1 MKEERIYHI
10 KEKDL
15 NKLKETSKKKKELE
29 RGNRE
34 LKKKLEELKDRYLRL
49 AAEFDNFRKRIEKE
63 KQEIYK
69 YGAQNLFRQ
78 LLQFDSIFETVLK
91 QMEKSPSP
99 EIIHQGVE
107 LLKKEFTKFLEEN
120 GVKRIETIGKKF
132 DPAVHEATGVVETD
146 KYEEGEIVEEEQPGY
161 VFHDIVLKPPVVKI
175 AKRPKSDENSGS
187 SKD

>member
-1 MKEERIYHI
+1 MKGERIYHI

-15 NKLKETSKKKKELE
+15 NKLKEIAKKRRELEQKNKELKE
-29 RGNRE
+29 
-34 LKKKLEELKDRYLRL
+34 KFEELKDRYLRL
-49 AAEFDNFRKRIEKE
+49 AAEFDNFRKRTEKE

-78 LLQFDSIFETVLK
+78 LLQFDTIFETVLK
-91 QMEKSPSP
+91 QMEKTSSP

-132 DPAVHEATGVVETD
+132 DPTIHEAAGVVETD
-146 KYEEGEIVEEEQPGY
+146 EYEEGEIVEEEQPGY
-161 VFHDIVLKPPVVKI
+161 AFHNIILKPPVVKI
-175 AKRPKSDENSGS
+175 AKKPKPDENSES

>member
-1 MKEERIYHI
+1 MEKEKIYHI

-15 NKLKETSKKKKELE
+15 NKLKETAKKRKELE
-29 RGNRE
+29 QKNKNLQE
-34 LKKKLEELKDRYLRL
+34 KLEELKDRYLRL
-49 AAEFDNFRKRIEKE
+49 AAEFDNFRKRTERE

-91 QMEKSPSP
+91 QMEKTPSP
-99 EIIHQGVE
+99 EVIHQGIE

-132 DPAVHEATGVVETD
+132 DPAIHEAAGVVETD
-146 KYEEGEIVEEEQPGY
+146 KYEEGEIIEEEQPGY
-161 VFHDIVLKPPVVKI
+161 IFHNIILKPPVVKI
-175 AKRPKSDENSGS
+175 AKRPKLDENSNS